1 MDRRERAERIL
12 DVAADLLLRWGYQKV
27 TVDDV
32 AERAGVGKG
41 TVYLHWK
48 SRQDLFHSVFRRE
61 LAAASDE
68 LVAAVRADPRTVL
81 LHELTRVNFESVNRR
96 PLLRA
101 LTRADPNVL
110 GKLARERAE
119 SRHDEALAGYFRLLT
134 EHGLVRDDLPF
145 DDLRYAWHATL
156 EGFFLSPPHPGAAD
170 LLAAT
175 VRGAFEP
182 AGEPDPALL
191 AALAPRAA
199 ELLTEIGN
207 EHRTFYDGGNP

>member
-1 MDRRERAERIL
+1 M
-12 DVAADLLLRWGYQKV
+12 
-27 TVDDV
+27 
-32 AERAGVGKG
+32 
-41 TVYLHWK
+41 
-48 SRQDLFHSVFRRE
+48 
-61 LAAASDE
+61 
-68 LVAAVRADPRTVL
+68 
-81 LHELTRVNFESVNRR
+81 
-96 PLLRA
+96 
-101 LTRADPNVL
+101 L

-134 EHGLVRDDLPF
+134 EHGLVRDDL
-145 DDLRYAWHATL
+145 RYAWHATL
-156 EGFFLSPPHPGAAD
+156 EGFFLFPPYPGAAD

-191 AALAPRAA
+191 AELAPRAA